1 MIKRHREDR
10 HFLISISQWNEKD
23 IIGEKITFCVRE
35 MLSNKQEYDAILTDL
50 DLTQISATPKT
61 ITPTQIWGGGGTNYN
76 EMENNFQA
84 LKTTGILCSPIAE
97 VDITAMG
104 YVDGK
109 LHIQVKYE
117 DSLETD
123 NHGYIYFKNDK
134 GEDKPYTRDSLSEYR
149 LTTESC
155 YDDPNNPVADQK
167 YEVGEP
173 NWND

>member
-1 MIKRHREDR
+1 MK
-10 HFLISISQWNEKD
+10 W
-23 IIGEKITFCVRE
+23 
-35 MLSNKQEYDAILTDL
+35 
-50 DLTQISATPKT
+50 KT
-61 ITPTQIWGGGGTNYN
+61 I
-76 EMENNFQA
+76 QA

-134 GEDKPYTRDSLSEYR
+134 GEEIHCIANIAFSTDSEHQERYVEYVYDLSDVD
-149 LTTESC
+149 LTQYKVYGYFVTSDTHIEGNWSVTFPLESIS
-155 YDDPNNPVADQK
+155 Q
-167 YEVGEP
+167 
-173 NWND
+173 

>member
-1 MIKRHREDR
+1 
-10 HFLISISQWNEKD
+10 
-23 IIGEKITFCVRE
+23 

-123 NHGYIYFKNDK
+123 NHGYIYFKMTKERKSTVSQILHFLLIVNIK
-134 GEDKPYTRDSLSEYR
+134 NGM
-149 LTTESC
+149 
-155 YDDPNNPVADQK
+155 
-167 YEVGEP
+167 
-173 NWND
+173 WNMFMICQMLI